1 MLGLQELLYPW
12 RKPMQQ
18 VRLQRLHLMQQ
29 RQVRQPRE
37 LALVQPTEQVL
48 SQSQEEERGQ
58 LLLCYR
64 TQTKLLLRPQPTKR
78 EIYSFETPDMKI
90 IKT

>member
-1 MLGLQELLYPW
+1 MLELRELLCPW
-12 RKPMQQ
+12 RTQMQQ
-18 VRLQRLHLMQQ
+18 VRLQMLPLMQQ
-29 RQVRQPRE
+29 RQVRRPQQP
-37 LALVQPTEQVL
+37 ALVQPTEQVR
-48 SQSQEEERGQ
+48 SQSREAERGQ

-64 TQTKLLLRPQPTKR
+64 MQTKLLQRPQPTKR